1 MAWLCEF
8 EDRRLAS
15 LALPPHAKGKRGY
28 VPKKETATVDFYLAL
43 CKQCPPLREHGGYAL
58 LLAHI
63 LREALRKN
71 DGVLGVLQRP
81 VPLPSYLVAEV
92 AGERKRAL
100 QGNFQSQRYLER
112 FADVVKEGSGGAI
125 TVKFSDYKAGSH
137 CTHGLFLKVPN
148 SIKAAAL
155 RDRDAGILE
164 PLVDLRTG
172 EPATGKAAKAESAR
186 IAKAFVEEAE
196 ARSDVP
202 EIARRLLYYLVL
214 TLPLRPFVALLK
226 PDFITKVEAFIGAEF
241 AKEPASRRYAIGV
254 CQAILLDPKPLYH
267 TSPKTVRL
275 SPYGLNIAML
285 QSEVRKYWAS
295 LAGWIEL
302 DLSNAQLAINAV
314 RWNVQSVIETLRD
327 PSYSV
332 WPDLIQHLGGD
343 VADIKARGLYERVK
357 DALKAVVYGLSYGMG
372 KRNLGRFGKEFDADA
387 DKHRRV
393 IEEVFG
399 MKPKEAGRLL
409 LQHPLITALLEAR
422 KGVFERVLAD
432 GGLTDCFGRWIKVE
446 GRTIDQRKAAAR
458 SALAQAAQAEE
469 MAILAPVIEAA
480 IEEAEKAE
488 KLVNTKQQT
497 NSKVWGR
504 PLWRIVLW
512 QHDGFSL
519 WFKEERHRKTVV
531 AKLQRLVA
539 EEAEK
544 RGIPTRLEVA

>member
-1 MAWLCEF
+1 MAWLREF

-28 VPKKETATVDFYLAL
+28 VRYRKTATANYYETL
-43 CKQCPPLREHGGYAL
+43 CEVCPQLREHGDFAL
-58 LLAHI
+58 KLTYLLDSGN
-63 LREALRKN
+63 RRN
-71 DGVLGVLQRP
+71 DGVLGVLKHP
-81 VPLPSYLVAEV
+81 VPTPSYLSADM
-92 AGERKRAL
+92 AGEEERERAKN
-100 QGNFQSQRYLER
+100 GNFPHIRYLEE
-112 FADVVKEGSGGAI
+112 FADIVKEGSGGAI
-125 TVKFSDYKAGSH
+125 TVKFSDYRAGSH
-137 CTHGLFLKVPN
+137 CTYCLYLKVPK
-148 SIKAAAL
+148 SIKAAL
-155 RDRDAGILE
+155 RRERDVGIME
-164 PLVDLRTG
+164 PLVELRTG
-172 EPATGKAAKAESAR
+172 EPATRKATRAKSAKE
-186 IAKAFVEEAE
+186 AKAFVEEAE

-214 TLPLRPFVALLK
+214 TLPLRPFAALLK
-226 PDFITKVEAFIGAEF
+226 PDFIKKVEAFIKATF
-241 AKEPASRRYAIGV
+241 AGEPASRRYAIGV
-254 CQAILLDPKPLYH
+254 CQAMLLDPKPLYH

-327 PSYSV
+327 PNYSV

-409 LQHPLITALLEAR
+409 LQHPLIAALLEAR
-422 KGVFERVLAD
+422 KGVFERVLSD

-469 MAILAPVIEAA
+469 MAILAPVIYAA
-480 IEEAEKAE
+480 IDEAKKA
-488 KLVNTKQQT
+488 
-497 NSKVWGR
+497 R

-531 AKLQRLVA
+531 ANLQQLVA
-539 EEAEK
+539 EEAGK
-544 RGIPTRLEVA
+544 RGIPTRLEVS

>member
-1 MAWLCEF
+1 MAWLGEF

-15 LALPPHAKGKRGY
+15 LALPPHATGKRGY
-28 VPKKETATVDFYLAL
+28 VPKKDTATADFYLAL

-112 FADVVKEGSGGAI
+112 FADIVKEGSGGAI

-137 CTHGLFLKVPN
+137 CTHCLYLKVP
-148 SIKAAAL
+148 KALEAAAL
-155 RDRDAGILE
+155 RDRDAGITE

-172 EPATGKAAKAESAR
+172 EPATFKATRAEAAKKG
-186 IAKAFVEEAE
+186 KAFVEEAE

-202 EIARRLLYYLVL
+202 ELARRLLYYLVI
-214 TLPLRPFVALLK
+214 TLPLRPFLALLK
-226 PDFITKVEAFIGAEF
+226 PDFTKKVEAFIRAEF
-241 AKEPASRRYAIGV
+241 AKEPARRQYAVGV
-254 CQAILLDPKPLYH
+254 CQAVLLDPKPLYH
-267 TSPKTVRL
+267 TSPRSVRL

-285 QSEVRKYWAS
+285 QSKVRQFWTA
-295 LAGWIEL
+295 LAGWIEG

-314 RWNVQSVIETLRD
+314 RWNVQSVIETLKD
-327 PSYSV
+327 PDYSV

-343 VADIKARGLYERVK
+343 VADIKARELYKPVK
-357 DALKAVVYGLSYGMG
+357 AALKVVVYGVCFGMG
-372 KRNLGRFGKEFDADA
+372 LKNLRQIGGDNAKKVRE
-387 DKHRRV
+387 HRQV
-393 IEEVFG
+393 VEEVFG
-399 MKPKEAGRLL
+399 MTHKEAGKRL
-409 LQHPLITALLEAR
+409 LQHPIIAALLVAR
-422 KGVFERVLAD
+422 DVEIERVMAA
-432 GGLTDCFGRWIKVE
+432 GGLTDCFGRRIVVE
-446 GRTIDQRKAAAR
+446 GRTINQRKAAAR

-469 MAILAPVIEAA
+469 MAILAPVIDAA
-480 IEEAEKAE
+480 IEEAK
-488 KLVNTKQQT
+488 KP
-497 NSKVWGR
+497 R

-531 AKLQRLVA
+531 AKLQQLVA